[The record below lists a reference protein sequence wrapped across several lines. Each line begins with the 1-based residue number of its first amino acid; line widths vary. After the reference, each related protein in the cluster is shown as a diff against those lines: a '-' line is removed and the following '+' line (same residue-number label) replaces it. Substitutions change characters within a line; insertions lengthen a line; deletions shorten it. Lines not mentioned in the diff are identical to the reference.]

1 MLEDVKACTG
11 KGNNLMAFAGPDVI
25 FKVKDR
31 KTVVKIHLT
40 KGYCKNV
47 EIDEIGA
54 EEITCIKVAQ
64 FDSNRILI
72 ALSSGRVL
80 MFNTDTSDKEIL
92 LDTEKKFKLDGKN

>member
-1 MLEDVKACTG
+1 MSAGKKDIEKRYGKEVADELMLEDVKACTG

-54 EEITCIKVAQ
+54 EEITCIKVA
-64 FDSNRILI
+64 
-72 ALSSGRVL
+72 
-80 MFNTDTSDKEIL
+80 
-92 LDTEKKFKLDGKN
+92 